1 MALRS
6 AKEARTGRRVGIAWM
21 LLCIIGATAVAL
33 IGTAFFGQ
41 DPSIAVTD
49 RDAFET
55 IFLDMGRI
63 LFHPL
68 IAGLILTAVLAA
80 IMSTMSSQ
88 LLVTSSALIED
99 LFKIFK
105 KDLSNQMLINLSRM
119 AVVAVA
125 VVAAALAF
133 NPNDSILGLVG
144 FAWAG
149 FGSAFGQ
156 VVIASLYW
164 SRLNA
169 PGAIA
174 GMITGAVVSFAWGM
188 TPALHAALYEIVPG
202 VVSATIVMVV
212 VSLLTKAPTEDVVE
226 EFEQATAAAAA

>member
-1 MALRS
+1 
-6 AKEARTGRRVGIAWM
+6 
-21 LLCIIGATAVAL
+21 
-33 IGTAFFGQ
+33 
-41 DPSIAVTD
+41 
-49 RDAFET
+49 
-55 IFLDMGRI
+55 
-63 LFHPL
+63 
-68 IAGLILTAVLAA
+68 
-80 IMSTMSSQ
+80 
-88 LLVTSSALIED
+88 
-99 LFKIFK
+99 
-105 KDLSNQMLINLSRM
+105 MLINLSRM

-149 FGSAFGQ
+149 FGSAFGP

-212 VSLLTKAPTEDVVE
+212 VSLLAKAPTEDVVE
-226 EFEQATAAAAA
+226 EFEQATAAATA